1 MKVCIIGLGQVGLPT
16 ASYIAKH
23 GFEVCGYD
31 IRESAV
37 NNAKGVGIEATTH
50 WHKVPPAD
58 VYVICVNTSLVNNRP
73 DMTSIVDV
81 CEKIAQKTRSS
92 LVSIESTIVPGTCRK
107 IHEYIL
113 GGDAPLIHVPHRYWS
128 GDPLEHGVKQAR
140 VIGAVNEK
148 SLERGL
154 WLYRDQLEIPLYVT
168 SSVEVAEMS
177 KIAENAYRYVQI
189 AFAEELKLICE
200 DLGINFED
208 TRKACN
214 TKWNIEILEARKG
227 IKGQCLPKDIR
238 YLASIG
244 KHNALIEGA
253 MLLDDTYKRFLAQKK
268 KAAIEAPKYKMLGI
282 TKAPEK

>member
-1 MKVCIIGLGQVGLPT
+1 MKMKVCIIGLGQVGLPT

-23 GFEVCGYD
+23 GFEVWGYD

-50 WHKVPPAD
+50 WYKVPPAN
-58 VYVICVNTSLVNNRP
+58 VYMICVNTSSVNNRP
-73 DMTSIVDV
+73 DMTSIFDV
-81 CEKIAQKTRSS
+81 CEKIAQETRPW

-107 IHEYIL
+107 IHEDIL
-113 GGDAPLIHVPHRYWS
+113 GGDTPLIHVPHRYWA

-140 VIGAVNEK
+140 VIGAVHEK

-154 WLYRDQLEIPLYVT
+154 WFYRDQLEIPLYVT

-177 KIAENAYRYVQI
+177 KIAENACRYVEI

-208 TRKACN
+208 TRRACN
-214 TKWNIEILEARKG
+214 TKWNIEILEARNG
-227 IKGQCLPKDIR
+227 IEGRCLPKDIR

-244 KHNALIEGA
+244 KNNALIEGA
-253 MLLDDTYKRFLAQKK
+253 MLLDNTYKRLLAQKK
-268 KAAIEAPKYKMLGI
+268 KAAIET
-282 TKAPEK
+282 TK